1 VSPPANFFERL
12 LSRVVVLRPGEG
24 RVAALLFLNIFTLLF
39 AYYLIKPVR
48 EMLILTEQ
56 NAEVRAYSIAGQALA
71 LMFVIPAYTAVLR
84 RVFPHYR
91 LVPWV
96 MGFLALNLLAFV
108 AAGKSGLAIG
118 VPFFIWIGIF
128 NVLILAQ
135 FWAFAADLFNVESG
149 ERLFVLVAIGA
160 ALGAW
165 VGAVASQQL
174 LKVMDPYSAMLVTT
188 VLLLAT
194 LPLSAQARAVV
205 PEAAR
210 APPHLSAPRP
220 EEIRGLLA
228 GFEIVLK
235 DSYLRTIAL
244 FVMLLNCINTTGEY
258 LLASIVKAHADGL
271 AASGAIADAGQWI
284 GVFYGNYFTWVNG
297 AGVAVQVLLVGRIFR
312 RFGVSGAVLVLPAI
326 AALGYG
332 LLIFLPVFSLVRMV
346 KITENSVNYSL
357 QNTARHALML
367 PTDEEMKYAGKTTID
382 TFFWRLGD
390 VFQAAIVWLGHD
402 RLGASPG
409 QFALMNFVLALAWLA
424 VALKLG
430 GMYRGRVKEEAGL
443 SAER

>member
-1 VSPPANFFERL
+1 VSPPTTFIERL
-12 LSRVVVLRPGEG
+12 LSRVVTLRAGEG
-24 RVAALLFLNIFTLLF
+24 RVAALLFVHIFTLLF

-48 EMLILTEQ
+48 EMLILTQQ

-71 LMFVIPAYTAVLR
+71 LMFVIPVYTAVLR
-84 RVFPHYR
+84 RVVPHYR

-96 MGFLALNLLAFV
+96 IGFLAANLLVFMIC
-108 AAGKSGLAIG
+108 GKSGVPIG

-128 NVLILAQ
+128 NVLLLAQ

-165 VGAVASQQL
+165 LGAVASQPL
-174 LKVMDPYSAMLVTT
+174 LKLVDPYTAMLATT

-194 LPLSAQARAVV
+194 LPLVPRARAAV
-205 PEAAR
+205 PEGSR
-210 APPHLSAPRP
+210 APPHLATPHP
-220 EEIRGLLA
+220 EEIRSPLA
-228 GFEIVLK
+228 GFELVLK
-235 DSYLRTIAL
+235 DRYLRTIAL
-244 FVMLLNCINTTGEY
+244 FMMLLNCINTTGEY
-258 LLASIVKAHADGL
+258 LLASIVKAHADALHHAGV
-271 AASGAIADAGQWI
+271 IADAAQWI
-284 GVFYGNYFTWVNG
+284 GVFYGDYFTWVNG

-312 RFGVSGAVLVLPAI
+312 RVGVAGAVLVLPVI

-332 LLIFLPVFSLVRMV
+332 LLIFLPVFGVMRLV

-390 VFQAAIVWLGHD
+390 VFQAAIVWYGHD
-402 RLGASPG
+402 RLAASPG
-409 QFALMNFVLALAWLA
+409 QFALMNFALALVWLA
-424 VALKLG
+424 VAVKLG
-430 GMYRGRVKEEAGL
+430 RMYRRRVA
-443 SAER
+443 AELRAES